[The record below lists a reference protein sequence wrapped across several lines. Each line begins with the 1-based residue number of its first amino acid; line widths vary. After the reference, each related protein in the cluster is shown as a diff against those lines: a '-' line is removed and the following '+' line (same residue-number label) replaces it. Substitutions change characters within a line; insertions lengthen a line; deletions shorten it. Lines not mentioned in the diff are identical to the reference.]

1 MQDLDMT
8 GPLLG
13 MLVKALKISDFA
25 MKKKVQRR
33 QTYFIREQG
42 VKRSHLNKGNYYIN
56 RIY

>member
-8 GPLLG
+8 EPLLG

-25 MKKKVQRR
+25 MKKKVQSR
-33 QTYFIREQG
+33 QNYVMREQG

>member
-25 MKKKVQRR
+25 MKKKVQSR
-33 QTYFIREQG
+33 QTYVMRE
-42 VKRSHLNKGNYYIN
+42 
-56 RIY
+56 

>member
-25 MKKKVQRR
+25 MRKKVQSR
-33 QTYFIREQG
+33 QTYVMREQG
-42 VKRSHLNKGNYYIN
+42 ITRSHLNKCNYYIN